1 MLRRER
7 ELARVEMWWRV
18 ASEMEVELRSNS
30 SKEGKEVE
38 KGRGTNEA
46 SPVAVWPKLSCLRVI
61 RGLGGVEIL
70 EQWERLR
77 ELRLEREERGLMEE
91 FWRFLKPP
99 KFNSTRQ
106 GRRDGS
112 ASKVSPSTPERS
124 KLRLIILDRVC

>member
-38 KGRGTNEA
+38 KGRGTKEA
-46 SPVAVWPKLSCLRVI
+46 SPVAVWPILSCLRVR

-77 ELRLEREERGLMEE
+77 EVRLEREERGLMEE
-91 FWRFLKPP
+91 FWRFRKPP

-112 ASKVSPSTPERS
+112 ASKASPSTPERS
-124 KLRLIILDRVC
+124 KLRLIILERVC